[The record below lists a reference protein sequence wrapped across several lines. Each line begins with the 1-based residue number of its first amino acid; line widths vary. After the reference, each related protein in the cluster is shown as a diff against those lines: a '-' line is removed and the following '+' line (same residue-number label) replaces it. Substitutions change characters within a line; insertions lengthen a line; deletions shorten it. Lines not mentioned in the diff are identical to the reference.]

1 MGTATSHAAP
11 CRPGACPAR
20 LEAQPRGV
28 GGLHGP
34 HCGPPEGACH
44 GEAPA
49 LEARVLET
57 GSVLGPAVSLPPLRV
72 HCCPSS
78 GEPSAHAPATP
89 GPLGPRGHKGNQAPR
104 SETVTLE
111 TAERRDSH
119 HGACRCPTT
128 PGDRPVPRCRPS
140 PGSPPGAC
148 QAQALSRGCLLGQ
161 PPAMGPGSTPER
173 VWGWS
178 QSPVAPGAGSCP
190 EVG

>member
-20 LEAQPRGV
+20 LEARPRAAS
-28 GGLHGP
+28 
-34 HCGPPEGACH
+34 GACMVPTVVPQR
-44 GEAPA
+44 APVTA
-49 LEARVLET
+49 KPQHWRRVLET

-128 PGDRPVPRCRPS
+128 PGDRSVPRCRPS